1 MRGCAE
7 VFSELPVESV
17 GRADMTLVG
26 QGPIAC
32 GKGVRQPL
40 RDAGILGAR

>member
-1 MRGCAE
+1 MRGCGE
-7 VFSELPVESV
+7 VVSELPVESV
-17 GRADMTLVG
+17 GRADMTLGG